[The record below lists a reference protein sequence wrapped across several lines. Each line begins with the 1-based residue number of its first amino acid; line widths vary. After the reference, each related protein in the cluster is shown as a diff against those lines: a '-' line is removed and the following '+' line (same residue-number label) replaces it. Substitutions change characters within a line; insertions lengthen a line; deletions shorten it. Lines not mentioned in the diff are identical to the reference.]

1 MRRTLLLGALALC
14 ALISCSND
22 TSNKASDAL
31 SQNESPTSQDSVV
44 TDSSSQ
50 TASLDPFG
58 LDANKFEV
66 EEHTIKRNESL
77 YLILDKLDFSPQEI
91 FSISKEVDGI
101 FDPKRMRPGQEYM
114 TYTKDDSSASLAH
127 LVWKPNNMDYVVF
140 DWQKDSLEIYKAA
153 RPLFTENTVTTGEI
167 ENSLYQTISHNGG
180 SPVLAH
186 KLSTVFAWQIDFFS
200 IRSGDTFKTLYEK
213 RYVDDQY
220 FGIGDLLAAQIK
232 HRGKMFKAYY
242 FSKGEIE
249 GFYTEEGES
258 VQRALLKAPFEYDHR
273 ISSPFSK
280 NRMHPTLNR
289 RRPHN
294 GVDYAAPSG
303 TPILSTG
310 QGVVLRAGYN
320 GGAGNM
326 VEIKHNKTYRTTYMH
341 MRSFAD
347 GVHAGAH
354 VDQGEVIGYVGTTGR
369 STGPHLHY
377 EVSKN
382 SRAINPLTMDLPSSA
397 SIPDSLMADFEKVRD
412 TLNKKLEA
420 QESSENQDEDPIL
433 TYSASP

>member
-1 MRRTLLLGALALC
+1 MPRTLLLGALALC

-22 TSNKASDAL
+22 TSNNKSHSLSEKAPPAAK
-31 SQNESPTSQDSVV
+31 DSVV
-44 TDSSSQ
+44 TDSTDRS
-50 TASLDPFG
+50 ASLDAFG
-58 LDANKFEV
+58 LHADKFEV

-91 FSISKEVDGI
+91 FSISEEAEDI
-101 FDPKRMRPGQEYM
+101 FNPKLMRPGQQYI
-114 TYTKDDSSASLAH
+114 TYTEDDSTASLAH
-127 LVWKPNNMDYVVF
+127 LVWQPNNMDYVVF
-140 DWQKDSLEIYKAA
+140 DWQQDSLEIYKAA
-153 RPLFTENTVTTGEI
+153 RPLYTETTVTTGEI

-180 SPVLAH
+180 SPLLAH

-242 FSKGEIE
+242 FSRGEVE
-249 GFYTEEGES
+249 GYYTEEGES

-310 QGVVLRAGYN
+310 QGVVLRAGYY

-341 MRSFAD
+341 MRAFAD

-354 VDQGEVIGYVGTTGR
+354 VDQGQVIGYVGTTGR

-382 SRAINPLTMDLPSSA
+382 RRAINPLTMDLPSSE
-397 SIPDSLMADFEKVRD
+397 SIPDSLMAEFEKVRD
-412 TLNKKLEA
+412 TLDKQLNEK
-420 QESSENQDEDPIL
+420 ESNQQQDDTIL
-433 TYSASP
+433 TYSATP